1 MDKIRILI
9 ADDHPTFREGLARII
24 REQND
29 MDVVAEAGDGQEAVE
44 LATQFHPDVA
54 ILDIAMPNLDG
65 VHATE
70 AIKAAC
76 PNTAILILS
85 AYRHDPYILGAIK
98 AGASGYLLK
107 ETRVRE
113 LISAIR
119 SLHAGETVLDSDV
132 AKKVFN
138 KLGHST
144 SIDSRIPQELHER
157 EMEILKLVA
166 KGMGNKEVASELSIS
181 VRTVQAH
188 LVNIYNK
195 LNVSSRTEAL
205 VRALKE
211 GWITTDELP

>member
-9 ADDHPTFREGLARII
+9 ADDHPTFREGLARILK
-24 REQND
+24 EQSD
-29 MDVVAEAGDGQEAVE
+29 MDVIAEADDGQEAVNLAIE
-44 LATQFHPDVA
+44 LHPDVA
-54 ILDIAMPNLDG
+54 ILDISMPNLDG

-70 AIKAAC
+70 AIKTAC
-76 PNTAILILS
+76 PDTAILILS

-113 LISAIR
+113 LVNAIR
-119 SLHAGETVLDSDV
+119 SLHAGETVLDSNV
-132 AKKVFN
+132 AKKVFD

-144 SIDSRIPQELHER
+144 GMDSKMPQELHER
-157 EMEILKLVA
+157 EMEVLRLVA
-166 KGMGNKEVASELSIS
+166 KGMGNKEIAGELSIS
-181 VRTVQAH
+181 IRTVQAH
-188 LVNIYNK
+188 LVNIFNK